1 MRFIYWVLIGLW
13 LIPLGLLFYGFILIS
28 ILQLGGVSL
37 GEFLINIG
45 VYGSIVMSI
54 ITLTVWLL
62 ILRRE

>member
-13 LIPLGLLFYGFILIS
+13 LIPLGLLLYGFILIS
-28 ILQLGGVSL
+28 ILQLGFVSL
-37 GEFLINIG
+37 GEFLINLG
-45 VYGSIVMSI
+45 VYGSIVLLI